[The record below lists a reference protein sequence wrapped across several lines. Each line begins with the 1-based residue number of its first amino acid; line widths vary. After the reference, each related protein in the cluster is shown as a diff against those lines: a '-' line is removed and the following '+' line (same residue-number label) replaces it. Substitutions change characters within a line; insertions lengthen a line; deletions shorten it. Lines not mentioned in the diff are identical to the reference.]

1 MSEFLKIAHRGYSH
15 ILPENTIP
23 AFLKAAECG
32 ADMIEFDV
40 HLTKDGHAVVI
51 HDNDVDRTSNG
62 SGNVKDLTLR
72 ELKKFDFNFLKIHGL
87 GILSIPTLEE
97 VIDAVPDNVL
107 LNIELKNCPH
117 KYYGIEEIVITIL
130 KKKNS
135 LNRAIISSFDHF
147 ALEKA
152 KELANDVK
160 TGMLYEGGWIFFQD
174 EVRHLGAYSIH
185 PAIDTIDIDQLK
197 WAREHGLRVF
207 PWVAKSTKEI
217 IFLKHN
223 NIADGVMVNDLTLF
237 NNI

>member
-1 MSEFLKIAHRGYSH
+1 MSEFLKIAHRGYSQ

-62 SGNVKDLTLR
+62 SGDVKDLTLR
-72 ELKKFDFNFLKIHGL
+72 ELKEFNFNFLKIYEL
-87 GILSIPTLEE
+87 GILPIPTLEE

-117 KYYGIEEIVITIL
+117 KYSGIEETVIAIL
-130 KKKNS
+130 KRKNAS
-135 LNRAIISSFDHF
+135 ERAIISSFDHF
-147 ALEKA
+147 ALEKV
-152 KELANDVK
+152 KELMNDIK
-160 TGMLYEGGWIFFQD
+160 TGMLYEGGWIFFKD
-174 EVRHLGAYSIH
+174 EVRYLRAYSIH

-197 WAREHGLRVF
+197 WAREHGVRVF

-217 IFLKHN
+217 LFLKQN
-223 NIADGVMVNDLTLF
+223 NIADGVMVNDLNLF